1 MAIAN
6 APSAPILTADGIP
19 LRVSLRRS
27 MRRSKLRALALVLPA
42 FLFLVIVFI
51 LPIGNLLTRSVDDAL
66 INHQLPLT
74 FSLIETWDR
83 DQQSLPEEAL
93 FESVYLDLT
102 TINKFLIANNTGAN
116 VDVSD
121 SAWWLKIPPK
131 GPYKDSIVQINPRWG
146 EASAWQPLK
155 QLVDKSLAHRG
166 TEKEKRNVKQ
176 RAAFDLCSEL
186 TPLNN
191 ASCRTLFKA
200 LETWDGQSAPDESL
214 FAALYK
220 DLNSAQKIL
229 SGKSSTRMN
238 YEEPG
243 WKGII
248 RTSLRKFKTIE
259 GPPYRDAMIKANK
272 GWGEVRFWQSL
283 VLMKDARTMGYYLNA
298 FDRRYDVDKN
308 IILRSEERR
317 VYVMLWW
324 RTLILSLIVT
334 VGCLVLSYP
343 VAHLLA
349 TLPLR
354 YSNLLMICVLMPFWT
369 SLLVRIVSWMV
380 MLQQE
385 GVINDALVWT
395 RLISDENRLPMMYN
409 FTGTVIVMIQ
419 ILLPFMILPIYSV
432 MKTIPPSYMRAAQNL
447 GAAPSLA
454 FLRVYMPLTLP
465 GVGAGVILVFIV
477 AIGYYITPELVGGKD
492 GRLIGNMIA
501 YHMQKS
507 LNWGLGAAM
516 GTVLL
521 AAILVLY
528 WVYDKIVGVDNL
540 KMG

>member
-102 TINKFLIANNTGAN
+102 TINKFLIANNTGAS
-116 VDVSD
+116 VDVSNA
-121 SAWWLKIPPK
+121 AWWLKIPPK
-131 GPYKDSIVQINPRWG
+131 GPYKESIVQINPRWG
-146 EASAWQPLK
+146 EADAWQPLK

-176 RAAFDLCSEL
+176 RAAFDLCGEL

-259 GPPYRDAMIKANK
+259 GPPYRDALIKANK

>member
-102 TINKFLIANNTGAN
+102 TINKFLIANNTGAS
-116 VDVSD
+116 VDVSNA
-121 SAWWLKIPPK
+121 AWWLKIPPK
-131 GPYKDSIVQINPRWG
+131 GPYKESIVQINPRWG
-146 EASAWQPLK
+146 EAGAWQPLK

-176 RAAFDLCSEL
+176 RAAFDLCGEL

-259 GPPYRDAMIKANK
+259 GPPYRDALIKANK

-334 VGCLVLSYP
+334 VGCLVISYA

>member
-1 MAIAN
+1 
-6 APSAPILTADGIP
+6 L
-19 LRVSLRRS
+19 
-27 MRRSKLRALALVLPA
+27 
-42 FLFLVIVFI
+42 
-51 LPIGNLLTRSVDDAL
+51 
-66 INHQLPLT
+66 
-74 FSLIETWDR
+74 
-83 DQQSLPEEAL
+83 
-93 FESVYLDLT
+93 
-102 TINKFLIANNTGAN
+102 
-116 VDVSD
+116 
-121 SAWWLKIPPK
+121 
-131 GPYKDSIVQINPRWG
+131 
-146 EASAWQPLK
+146 
-155 QLVDKSLAHRG
+155 
-166 TEKEKRNVKQ
+166 
-176 RAAFDLCSEL
+176 
-186 TPLNN
+186 
-191 ASCRTLFKA
+191 
-200 LETWDGQSAPDESL
+200 
-214 FAALYK
+214 
-220 DLNSAQKIL
+220 
-229 SGKSSTRMN
+229 
-238 YEEPG
+238 
-243 WKGII
+243 
-248 RTSLRKFKTIE
+248 
-259 GPPYRDAMIKANK
+259 IKANK

>member
-102 TINKFLIANNTGAN
+102 TINKFLIANNTGAS
-116 VDVSD
+116 VDVSNA
-121 SAWWLKIPPK
+121 AWWLKIPPK
-131 GPYKDSIVQINPRWG
+131 GPYKESIVQINPRWG
-146 EASAWQPLK
+146 EAGAWQPLK

-186 TPLNN
+186 TPLRN

-200 LETWDGQSAPDESL
+200 LEAWDGQSAPDESL

-259 GPPYRDAMIKANK
+259 GPPYRDALIKANK

>member
-166 TEKEKRNVKQ
+166 TEKEKRNIKQ
-176 RAAFDLCSEL
+176 RATFDLCSEL

-259 GPPYRDAMIKANK
+259 GPPYRDALIKANK

>member
-6 APSAPILTADGIP
+6 ASSAPILTADGIP

-102 TINKFLIANNTGAN
+102 TINKFLIANNTGAS
-116 VDVSD
+116 VDVSNA
-121 SAWWLKIPPK
+121 AWWLKIPPK
-131 GPYKDSIVQINPRWG
+131 GPYKESIVQINPRWG
-146 EASAWQPLK
+146 EAGAWQPLK

-259 GPPYRDAMIKANK
+259 GPPYRDALIKANK

>member
-51 LPIGNLLTRSVDDAL
+51 LPIGNLLTKSVDDAL

-166 TEKEKRNVKQ
+166 TEKEKRNIKQ
-176 RAAFDLCSEL
+176 RATFDLCSEL

-200 LETWDGQSAPDESL
+200 LETWDGQSVPDESL

-259 GPPYRDAMIKANK
+259 GPPYRDALIKANK

>member
-102 TINKFLIANNTGAN
+102 TINKFLIANNTGAS
-116 VDVSD
+116 VDVSNA
-121 SAWWLKIPPK
+121 AWWLKIPPK
-131 GPYKDSIVQINPRWG
+131 GPYKESIVQINPRWG
-146 EASAWQPLK
+146 EAGAWQPLK

-176 RAAFDLCSEL
+176 RAAFDLCGEL

-200 LETWDGQSAPDESL
+200 LEAWDGQSAPDESL

-259 GPPYRDAMIKANK
+259 GPPYRDALIKANK

>member
-102 TINKFLIANNTGAN
+102 TINKFLIANNTGAS
-116 VDVSD
+116 VDVSNA
-121 SAWWLKIPPK
+121 AWWLKIPPK
-131 GPYKDSIVQINPRWG
+131 GPYKESIVQINPRWG
-146 EASAWQPLK
+146 EAGAWQPLK

-200 LETWDGQSAPDESL
+200 LETWDGQSVPDESL

-229 SGKSSTRMN
+229 TGKSSTRMN

-248 RTSLRKFKTIE
+248 RTSVRKFKTIE

>member
-102 TINKFLIANNTGAN
+102 TINKFLIANNTGAS
-116 VDVSD
+116 VDVSNA
-121 SAWWLKIPPK
+121 AWWLKIPPK
-131 GPYKDSIVQINPRWG
+131 GPYKESIVQINPRWG
-146 EASAWQPLK
+146 EAGAWQPLK

-186 TPLNN
+186 TPLRN
-191 ASCRTLFKA
+191 ASCGKLFKA
-200 LETWDGQSAPDESL
+200 LEAWDGQSAPDESL

-259 GPPYRDAMIKANK
+259 GPPYRDALIKANK

-385 GVINDALVWT
+385 GLINDALVWT

-521 AAILVLY
+521 AAILILY

>member
-102 TINKFLIANNTGAN
+102 TINKFLIANNTGAS
-116 VDVSD
+116 VDVSNA
-121 SAWWLKIPPK
+121 AWWLKIPPK
-131 GPYKDSIVQINPRWG
+131 GPYKESIVQINPRWG
-146 EASAWQPLK
+146 EAGAWQPLK
-155 QLVDKSLAHRG
+155 QLVDNSLVYRG

-186 TPLNN
+186 TPLRN
-191 ASCRTLFKA
+191 ASCGKLFKA
-200 LETWDGQSAPDESL
+200 LEAWDGQSAPDESL

-259 GPPYRDAMIKANK
+259 GPPYRDALIKANK

-283 VLMKDARTMGYYLNA
+283 VLMKDTRTMGYYLNA

>member
-6 APSAPILTADGIP
+6 ASSAPILTADGIP

-42 FLFLVIVFI
+42 FLFLVTVFI
-51 LPIGNLLTRSVDDAL
+51 LPIGNLLTRSVDDTL

-102 TINKFLIANNTGAN
+102 TINKFLIANNTGAS
-116 VDVSD
+116 VDVSNA
-121 SAWWLKIPPK
+121 AWWLKIPPK
-131 GPYKDSIVQINPRWG
+131 GPYKESIVQINPRWG
-146 EASAWQPLK
+146 EAGAWQPLK

>member
-6 APSAPILTADGIP
+6 ASSAPILTADGIP

-102 TINKFLIANNTGAN
+102 TINKFLIANNTGAS
-116 VDVSD
+116 VDVSNA
-121 SAWWLKIPPK
+121 AWWLKIPPK
-131 GPYKDSIVQINPRWG
+131 GPYKESIVQINPRWG
-146 EASAWQPLK
+146 EAGAWQPLK

-283 VLMKDARTMGYYLNA
+283 VLMKDTRTMGYYLNA

-317 VYVMLWW
+317 VYVMLCW